1 MPKKKP
7 LGWPELMT
15 AKRLSSGVIAYYWA
29 PPTRAKKLG
38 CPVPAEALGNDYG
51 AAKLRCDEILNK
63 HYRAWA
69 GKDEPRAV
77 SEMPHGTF
85 DWMVAVYKRSNR
97 YTDLP
102 LQTRLSYDH
111 KLRMVSKFPLV
122 DGRFFGSLTLS
133 SIQPGTADKL
143 FERLRENPKGGLR
156 IRTAIFAM
164 RACGRAWNVA
174 RRAEPRLV
182 PIANPFE
189 KMGLKYSPKQ
199 TRLFTYA
206 DLVKFVR
213 AADAG
218 GEWSVGT
225 AAMIAFFWLQRET
238 DILNRLA
245 WSQYRPADAPRAVQ
259 IFHQKTGVAIQVELY
274 DNDGTALFPELTDRL
289 DHGHRHGSLIVTRD
303 EPDRFKKVHL
313 PWKKRHFARRV
324 AQIRVAA
331 NIDPEIK
338 FMGLRHGGNSEGAN
352 AGLTDAQLRA
362 LSGHKTI
369 AALLRYVPAS
379 AEQQKS
385 GSRKRLESRT
395 KKGQVSE

>member
-1 MPKKKP
+1 MIYVFFF
-7 LGWPELMT
+7 
-15 AKRLSSGVIAYYWA
+15 SSRRRH
-29 PPTRAKKLG
+29 TRSL
-38 CPVPAEALGNDYG
+38 CDWSSDVCSSDLILNNHYG
-51 AAKLRCDEILNK
+51 AC
-63 HYRAWA
+63 A
-69 GKDEPRAV
+69 GRDEPRAV

-111 KLRMVSKFPLV
+111 KLRMVSKFPPG
-122 DGRFFGSLTLS
+122 DGRFFGFPTLL

-143 FERLRENPKGGLR
+143 FERLRESARGGLR

-274 DNDGTALFPELTDRL
+274 DNDGTALFPELTDPL
-289 DHGHRHGSLIVTRD
+289 DHRHRHGSLIVTRD
-303 EPDRFKKVHL
+303 QPDRFKKAHL

-395 KKGQVSE
+395 TKGQVSE